1 MQTGTWNIQTMKM
14 RVNGRYM
21 GVPRFPAQSLEEL
34 GCFSFG
40 RYRRIFGACEYL
52 LRCDL
57 PIYFLPM
64 VIFLCAGLLFT
75 LEISR
80 TWQRRGLIYQVAER
94 FAACYYDLYAVR
106 FFYVKLLVWFYD
118 NNGFNIL
125 LIFEVFVSFLL
136 SVCWVALS
144 WLLMA
149 SWRLGFLAL
158 SLLGSNPCYQLYTKS
173 FYELVLKPNLSHR
186 GLSITQLLHHNKI
199 T

>member
-1 MQTGTWNIQTMKM
+1 
-14 RVNGRYM
+14 M

-34 GCFSFG
+34 GCFSFR

-80 TWQRRGLIYQVAER
+80 TWQRRGLIYQVVER

-106 FFYVKLLVWFYD
+106 FFYVKLCFQLYD
-118 NNGFNIL
+118 NNGFSIN
-125 LIFEVFVSFLL
+125 LIFEVFVSFYCPFVGQHFLGFLWLL
-136 SVCWVALS
+136 GILASQHCLCWVAILVINCTQNIS
-144 WLLMA
+144 M
-149 SWRLGFLAL
+149 
-158 SLLGSNPCYQLYTKS
+158 SL
-173 FYELVLKPNLSHR
+173 F
-186 GLSITQLLHHNKI
+186 
-199 T
+199 